1 MPAGTKAP
9 VQIAFGKAVRRVRKT
24 KKISQEKLAAL
35 AGINRGYMGSV
46 ERGERNLALQNMEK
60 IARALGVKLS
70 QIIRVMEEERRRV
83 RPPQGASGQGGLTKR

>member
-35 AGINRGYMGSV
+35 AEINRGYMGSV

-70 QIIRVMEEERRRV
+70 QLIRIMENEV
-83 RPPQGASGQGGLTKR
+83 GRPLSQGSARKRTHGAP